1 MAQTATVFDEQS
13 DAGSAEQEEENRREG
28 GEEDELPQ
36 GEERL
41 GAILAY
47 LQSGVDDPLRIY
59 FREIGRILLLTPTEE
74 VWLAQRIERGRAEER
89 KARPNYRIVEDGR
102 QAWRRL
108 IEANLRL
115 VVSIA
120 KRYIGQGMSLADLI
134 GEGNLGL
141 IRAVEKFDWRRGKRF
156 STCAGWWIRSAISRA
171 IQDRAHTIRIP
182 SNRQQLVSRIITI
195 RASYRKA
202 HGEDP
207 SDDVVADQLGISV
220 ERLLSVLSDCPVPV
234 SLDLPHGEDDL
245 PLGNTLRDPAG
256 IDPAGVACY
265 HDLRKQLQRVLATLD
280 PREREVLELRFGLY
294 TGGVGLI
301 HKEIGKR
308 IGVGGARVQQ
318 LEVQALGKLRTSD
331 CLSLLQGYLR

>member
-1 MAQTATVFDEQS
+1 MQSAPVFDEQS
-13 DAGSAEQEEENRREG
+13 EDGIEEEEADLRESGEQEEI
-28 GEEDELPQ
+28 PQ

-47 LQSGVDDPLRIY
+47 LQSGVDDPLSIY
-59 FREIGRILLLTPTEE
+59 LREIGRILLLTATEE
-74 VWLAQRIERGRAEER
+74 VWLAQRIERGQAEAC
-89 KARPNYRIVEDGR
+89 KARPDPSVVEDGR
-102 QAWRRL
+102 QAWRCL

-120 KRYIGQGMSLADLI
+120 KRYVEQGMSLPDLI

-141 IRAVEKFDWRRGKRF
+141 IRAVEKFDWRRGRRF
-156 STCAGWWIRSAISRA
+156 STCAGWWIRAAITRA
-171 IQDRAHTIRIP
+171 IQDRAHAIRIP
-182 SNRQQLVSRIITI
+182 SNRQQLVKRIITI

-265 HDLRKQLQRVLATLD
+265 HDLRAQLQRVLATLD
-280 PREREVLELRFGLY
+280 PRERAVLELRFGLY
-294 TGGVGLI
+294 TGGEGLI

-331 CLSLLQGYLR
+331 CLSLLRGYLR